1 MSRPGLRGS
10 FRIIGGEWRRRRL
23 DFVTDRDVRPSPDR
37 VRETLFN
44 WLAPVISGA
53 HCLDLFAGS
62 GALGLEALSRGAAS
76 VVFVDHERA
85 VIDRVQ
91 GHLDRLGATAR
102 ARIIQSD
109 AQQYLTRHV
118 DQNREP
124 FDLVFLD
131 PPFRSGQIASLL
143 STLEGHL
150 AENHRV
156 YIESESP
163 PPMLPPGWE
172 TLKSSRAGQVSFA
185 LVRFSP
191 SPHTSAVSPESSP

>member
-1 MSRPGLRGS
+1 MSRPGLRGN

-44 WLAPVISGA
+44 WLAPVIHDA
-53 HCLDLFAGS
+53 RCLDLFAGS

-85 VIDRVQ
+85 VIERIQ
-91 GHLDRLGATAR
+91 SHLERLGAGAR
-102 ARIIQSD
+102 AQMVQAE
-109 AQQYLTRHV
+109 AQQYLGRH
-118 DQNREP
+118 REC

-131 PPFRSGQIASLL
+131 PPFRSGQIAPLL
-143 STLEGHL
+143 AVLESHL

-156 YIESESP
+156 YVESETP
-163 PPMLPPGWE
+163 PPALPTGWKV
-172 TLKSSRAGQVSFA
+172 LKSSRAGQVSFA
-185 LVRFSP
+185 LVRFCP
-191 SPHTSAVSPESSP
+191 SPHNSMTPPENPP